1 MSKFQQLVESSL
13 IQNSELNEGKI
24 HDIGNAMKNGINKV
38 KDVGNAIAYHS
49 TRNIYLKGLNSKS
62 PKEQLDAAHAHMNS
76 NFADFHDRAKI
87 GAVIAKH
94 PEATS
99 EHLQNAIRSGYYT
112 TGENGNSVIRDAIK
126 HPNVN
131 ENVLKTAIS
140 SLRYGGSINDHSTTL
155 NKIINHPKASAE
167 VLNHATYIAKNKG
180 DDVALNNIAKHPNTS
195 ANSLEKIAHGANDE
209 ILASIANHKA
219 VNKNVA
225 ATIAGNPNVSLKVLS
240 KLSDHHLPIVADA
253 IVSHKDASPK
263 LIDKIVKGG
272 HGIIQA
278 SVNPN
283 TSAETLDHIAK
294 LPPHANNY
302 HNAFIKDSIIAN
314 PNTSANTLRHMYN
327 ENKHL
332 HNDILKHPNAGGLRK
347 FGLPK

>member
-13 IQNSELNEGKI
+13 IQNQELHEGKL
-24 HDIGNAMKNGINKV
+24 HDIGNTMKNGI
-38 KDVGNAIAYHS
+38 KDLGNAIAYHS
-49 TRNIYLKGLNSKS
+49 TRNIYVKGLNSKS
-62 PKEQLDAAHAHMNS
+62 SKEQLDAAHAHMNS
-76 NFADFHDRAKI
+76 NFADFHNRAKI

-131 ENVLKTAIS
+131 ENVLKTAVS
-140 SLRYGGSINDHSTTL
+140 SLRYGGSINDHSKTL
-155 NKIINHPKASAE
+155 NKIINHPKANAE
-167 VLNHATYIAKNKG
+167 VLNNATYIAKNKG
-180 DDVALNNIAKHPNTS
+180 DDVALNNIAKHPNTG
-195 ANSLEKIAHGANDE
+195 ANSLEKIAQGSNTE
-209 ILASIANHKA
+209 ILSSIANHKN
-219 VNKNVA
+219 VNKNIA
-225 ATIAGNPNVSLKVLS
+225 ATIAGNPNVSLNILS
-240 KLSDHHLPIVADA
+240 KLSEKHLPTVADA
-253 IVSHKDASPK
+253 IVSHKDSSPN

-278 SVNPN
+278 TVNPN
-283 TSAETLDHIAK
+283 TSAETLEHIAK
-294 LPPHANNY
+294 LPPHPNNY
-302 HNAFIKDSIIAN
+302 HNAFIKDSIIAH

-332 HNDILKHPNAGGLRK
+332 RDDILKHPNADGLRK